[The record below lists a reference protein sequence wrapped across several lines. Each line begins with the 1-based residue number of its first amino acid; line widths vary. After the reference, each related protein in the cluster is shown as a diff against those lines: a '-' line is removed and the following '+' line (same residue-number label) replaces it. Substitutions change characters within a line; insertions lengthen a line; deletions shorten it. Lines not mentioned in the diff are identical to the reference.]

1 MNIMKPFWIGLAAF
15 GLLFAIL
22 FSIRLDLFS
31 SLYTSQKD
39 LPLSSANSLPERDS
53 WMNIFQH
60 GRKIGSSQTMFSKAE
75 NGYHLKENIYLRI
88 NTMGLVQDINLKTG
102 GHLNPDFTLSSF
114 DFEISSGRFS
124 FEAQGTV
131 TDDLLSVQTRSLGSS
146 RKIDIKIKDKIYII
160 PGILKA
166 VTVSD
171 TEPGDE
177 FAFRIFDPATM
188 GRETVIVR
196 IIGYEE
202 ILIMGR
208 KQKATKVSLNF
219 KGLTQLAWIGQNG
232 QILKEKGLLG
242 ITLEKTT
249 RYNALFGLPL
259 EASQDL
265 TRVASVASN
274 VRIEDASRLTRF
286 EVEISGINY
295 DGVYLHGGRQSL
307 AANVLTIEK
316 EALSELPSILD
327 LSKIPAMDK
336 EFLKPTPFIQSDH
349 ARIRKLAKQIVVP
362 NDTPFNKAS
371 KLVAWINKNIEKRP
385 VLSLPDALSTLE
397 NRIGDCNEHAVLLAA
412 LARAAGIPVKVEAGL
427 VYLNGRFYYHA
438 WNLLYL
444 GKWITADSLFGQI
457 PADVTHIRFSSGD
470 QKQQLDLMHI
480 MGKIKL
486 KVIASQ

>member
-1 MNIMKPFWIGLAAF
+1 MKQFWISLAVF

-22 FSIRLDLFS
+22 FSVRLDLFN
-31 SLYTSQKD
+31 SLYTNQKE
-39 LPLSSANSLPERDS
+39 LSFSSANSLPERDS

-60 GRKIGSSQTMFSKAE
+60 GRKIGSSQTTFSKTE

-102 GHLNPDFTLSSF
+102 GSLNPDFTLSSF

-131 TDDLLSVQTRSLGSS
+131 SGDLLSVQTRSFGSS
-146 RKIDIKIKDKIYII
+146 RKIDIKIKEKIYII

-166 VTVSD
+166 VTASD

-188 GRETVIVR
+188 GRETVVVS

-208 KQKATKVSLNF
+208 KQKATKVSLSF
-219 KGLTQLAWIGQNG
+219 KGLTQLAWIGQSG
-232 QILKEKGLLG
+232 QVLKEKGLLG

-249 RYNALFGLPL
+249 RDNALFGLPM

-265 TRVASVASN
+265 TRVASVPSN
-274 VRIEDASRLTRF
+274 VLINDASILKRL

-295 DGVYLHGGRQSL
+295 GGVYLHGGRQSF
-307 AANVLTIEK
+307 AKNVLTIDK
-316 EALSELPSILD
+316 EVLSELPSVLD
-327 LSKIPAMDK
+327 LNKIPDMDK

-349 ARIRKLAKQIVVP
+349 ARIRKLAKQIVSP
-362 NDTPFNKAS
+362 DDAPFDKAS
-371 KLVAWINKNIEKRP
+371 KLVTWINKNIEKRP

-397 NRIGDCNEHAVLLAA
+397 NRMGDCNEHAVLLAA

-444 GKWITADSLFGQI
+444 GRWITADSLFGQI

-480 MGKIKL
+480 MGKIRL
-486 KVIASQ
+486 KIIASQ